1 MGDQIEVTLPET
13 ATTGFVWEPEVAED
27 ALRPVGDERAAPGVP
42 RGAPG
47 TRVLTFEAL
56 RPGEA
61 QLRLVKRRSWEP
73 EPTEEFTVR
82 LRVEPA
88 EG

>member
-1 MGDQIEVTLPET
+1 VGDQIKVTLPET
-13 ATTGFVWEPEVAED
+13 ATTGFAWQPNVD
-27 ALRPVGDERAAPGVP
+27 GGTLRQVGDERAASAVP

-47 TRVLTFEAL
+47 TRVITFEAL

-61 QLRLVKRRSWEP
+61 LLRLVKRRPWEAKP
-73 EPTEEFTVR
+73 ADEFSVELQIEPS
-82 LRVEPA
+82 